1 MVENDTRFFIAMDS
15 VTGRAKKYL
24 VKGPLLMIDFSKI
37 YRSIVSYFYPIPI
50 SCCLTNNII
59 LFSNLTN

>member
-37 YRSIVSYFYPIPI
+37 YRSIVIFYPIPI
-50 SCCLTNNII
+50 SSCLTNNII

>member
-37 YRSIVSYFYPIPI
+37 YRSIVIFYPILI
-50 SCCLTNNII
+50 SCYLTNNII